1 MIEFLILFLL
11 PSFLSLILYYCLK
24 PVKPEKKRLSVL
36 YLLSLF
42 YLLLVL
48 ILLSGIFGLI
58 SPGIH
63 NVIITFAMIAFGA
76 ACPAAIAM
84 NIYPGIFP
92 KKSEPVAAFIT
103 PIISIPFIFALIFGD
118 DIWPGKIFGNNFTTQ
133 LPLFGWIID
142 IFTKEWVHGE
152 EMADFLSGI
161 IYYFGFFLQM
171 TIIMLIFFWYLQT
184 VTDKTEIISE
194 NEAKTADENRIITDD
209 KDEI

>member
-24 PVKPEKKRLSVL
+24 PVKPKKKRLSVL

-63 NVIITFAMIAFGA
+63 NVIITFALIAFGV

-84 NIYPGIFP
+84 NIYPGFP
-92 KKSEPVAAFIT
+92 KKVN
-103 PIISIPFIFALIFGD
+103 LL
-118 DIWPGKIFGNNFTTQ
+118 Q
-133 LPLFGWIID
+133 LL
-142 IFTKEWVHGE
+142 
-152 EMADFLSGI
+152 
-161 IYYFGFFLQM
+161 
-171 TIIMLIFFWYLQT
+171 
-184 VTDKTEIISE
+184 
-194 NEAKTADENRIITDD
+194 
-209 KDEI
+209 